1 MLNRLLAYGPAKPV
15 TATISSSPPS
25 LNMKITGTEII
36 SGNQIQIDFDLVSGS
51 AGTFHL
57 ESAPSPVGSWAVEPA
72 ASINPLPLP
81 GKFRA
86 TSSIAGVRQRYFRI
100 SAN

>member
-1 MLNRLLAYGPAKPV
+1 ME
-15 TATISSSPPS
+15 
-25 LNMKITGTEII
+25 ITGTKFI
-36 SGNQIQIDFDLVSGS
+36 SGNQIQIDFDLLSGT

-57 ESAPSPVGSWAVEPA
+57 ESAPSPAGLWAVESA
-72 ASINPLPLP
+72 ALINPLPLP

-86 TSSIAGVRQRYFRI
+86 TTSIAGVRERYFRL

>member
-1 MLNRLLAYGPAKPV
+1 ME
-15 TATISSSPPS
+15 IS
-25 LNMKITGTEII
+25 GTEFI
-36 SGNQIQIDFDLVSGS
+36 SGNQIQIDFDLLSGS
-51 AGTFHL
+51 AGTFSL
-57 ESAPSPVGSWAVEPA
+57 ESAPNPGGPWAVESA

-86 TSSIAGVRQRYFRI
+86 TSSIAGVRERYFRI